1 MSSILEC
8 ILEGFCSCLYWCC
21 MEMCC
26 SERGQ
31 VPEQRRTI
39 PKVTESQPNGHPVFI
54 DAIGVATEPSNDIRE
69 SIDKY
74 DDRLYGIR

>member
-1 MSSILEC
+1 
-8 ILEGFCSCLYWCC
+8 

-39 PKVTESQPNGHPVFI
+39 PELTESQGNGHPAFV

-69 SIDKY
+69 NMDKY
-74 DDRLYGIR
+74 DERLYGIG